1 MGEVLKDTYSY
12 GRRREPQV
20 MTGLTRWIEFS
31 HAVEERT
38 HQSNEAPPS
47 LAIDSDCFVAV

>member
-1 MGEVLKDTYSY
+1 VGEVLKDTYSY